1 MLLAI
6 GLCGSF
12 RIADGACFAAGPG
25 CEVYESAMS
34 QDSEQRHLAAID
46 VERERDGLH
55 LKILKHVPLM
65 IALHLRMFSTHTL
78 THTHTCVCVYKYI
91 YIYILCILHAQIDG
105 WMGGWIDGWIDR

>member
-12 RIADGACFAAGPG
+12 RIADGACLAAGPG

-46 VERERDGLH
+46 VEREREMD
-55 LKILKHVPLM
+55 
-65 IALHLRMFSTHTL
+65 
-78 THTHTCVCVYKYI
+78 YI
-91 YIYILCILHAQIDG
+91 
-105 WMGGWIDGWIDR
+105 

>member
-12 RIADGACFAAGPG
+12 RIADGACLAAGPG

-46 VERERDGLH
+46 VERERERWTTFKNIKTCSINDR
-55 LKILKHVPLM
+55 IAFAHV
-65 IALHLRMFSTHTL
+65 FHTRSR
-78 THTHTCVCVYKYI
+78 THTHMCVCVYISI
-91 YIYILCILHAQIDG
+91 YIYIICILHAQIDRWMDG
-105 WMGGWIDGWIDR
+105 WMD

>member
-12 RIADGACFAAGPG
+12 RIADGACLAAGPG

-46 VERERDGLH
+46 VERERWTTFKNIKTCSINDR
-55 LKILKHVPLM
+55 IAFAHV
-65 IALHLRMFSTHTL
+65 FHTL
-78 THTHTCVCVYKYI
+78 THTHTHTRVCVCV
-91 YIYILCILHAQIDG
+91 
-105 WMGGWIDGWIDR
+105 

>member
-46 VERERDGLH
+46 VERERWTTFKNIKTCSINDR
-55 LKILKHVPLM
+55 IAFAHV
-65 IALHLRMFSTHTL
+65 F
-78 THTHTCVCVYKYI
+78 HTHAHAHTHMCVYI
-91 YIYILCILHAQIDG
+91 SIYILYVYCTH
-105 WMGGWIDGWIDR
+105 R

>member
-1 MLLAI
+1 MVPVSQPGLAARSMN
-6 GLCGSF
+6 L
-12 RIADGACFAAGPG
+12 P
-25 CEVYESAMS
+25 MS

-91 YIYILCILHAQIDG
+91 YIYYMYTART
-105 WMGGWIDGWIDR
+105 DR